1 MISYW
6 IIFRSIL
13 TMLFITLTL
22 MIASDII
29 VYGKRAS

>member
-22 MIASDII
+22 MIANDII
-29 VYGKRAS
+29 V